1 MRSLLAALMFSL
13 SAVLALP
20 ALAQEEPKSL
30 GTFSNWE
37 AVTFK
42 EGGKTGCYITSVP
55 SKKEGAYT
63 TRDKTYALVT
73 HRPSDKTFNVIT
85 VVAGYT
91 YKDNSTVTIKIGNTS
106 FKLFTNK
113 DAAWAPDADTDRK
126 IVQAMIKGQG
136 MVVTG
141 TSARGTKT
149 TDTYSLI
156 GFTKAYRAIADAC
169 QAPAM

>member
-1 MRSLLAALMFSL
+1 MRSLLVALTLFFSAAPN
-13 SAVLALP
+13 LA

-42 EGGKTGCYITSVP
+42 EGGNTGCYITSVP

-63 TRDKTYALVT
+63 SRDRTYALVT
-73 HRPSDKTFNVIT
+73 HRPADKTFNVIT
-85 VVAGYT
+85 IVAGYS
-91 YKDNSTVTIKIGNTS
+91 YKSESEVTIKIGSQS
-106 FKLFTNK
+106 FRLFTNK
-113 DAAWAPDADTDRK
+113 DAAWAPNEETDKK

-136 MVVTG
+136 MIVQG
-141 TSARGTKT
+141 TSSRGTKT

-169 QAPAM
+169 SAPAL